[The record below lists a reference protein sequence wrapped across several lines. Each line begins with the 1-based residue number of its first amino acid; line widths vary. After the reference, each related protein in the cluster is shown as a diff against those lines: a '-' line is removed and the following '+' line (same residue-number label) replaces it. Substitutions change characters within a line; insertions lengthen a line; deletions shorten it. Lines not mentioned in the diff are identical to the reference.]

1 MISSSK
7 KDYIVEYRPSSIRM
21 ARVSSFTSPITV
33 EAIEEI
39 ALEGEADAIAS
50 AVRKFSG
57 AKSNGYLNGSCIV
70 YPERRV
76 IRQVSIDAPRGKET
90 EFIFNLLHNEIE
102 NAPAELSAHC
112 LSPESGKEVDPAE
125 FNRKDVVVCGVPNPD
140 IADLQSRMLD
150 HAIYPRRVELG
161 TIGVIGA
168 LQDALVWQ
176 ESKVPALFL
185 ELEDRVANAVIVGP
199 KGIEMSRKVEAGTL
213 DIAEALKE
221 ELSLK
226 DMDAAFRLLS
236 SRDFD
241 FSSISRKILRKL
253 LRELQSSIGFY
264 EVQTG
269 QSVSWIHTS
278 SRSVS
283 MDWLEESIGSF
294 LNLESFQLEMEAWL
308 ESIGVSFAS
317 EELSGKIDLSWI
329 GLFST
334 LCSFNREVAAA

>member
-1 MISSSK
+1 M
-7 KDYIVEYRPSSIRM
+7 
-21 ARVSSFTSPITV
+21 
-33 EAIEEI
+33 
-39 ALEGEADAIAS
+39 
-50 AVRKFSG
+50 
-57 AKSNGYLNGSCIV
+57 NGSCIV

-76 IRQVSIDAPRGKET
+76 IRQVLIDAPRGKET
-90 EFIFNLLHNEIE
+90 EFIFNLLHDEIE

-112 LSPESGKEVDPAE
+112 LSPESGKEVDPTE
-125 FNRKDVVVCGVPNPD
+125 FNRKDVVGCGVPNPD

-168 LQDALVWQ
+168 LQEALVWQ
-176 ESKVPALFL
+176 ESKVSALFL
-185 ELEDRVANAVIVGP
+185 ELEDRVANAVIIGP

-236 SRDFD
+236 SKDFD
-241 FSSISRKILRKL
+241 LSSISRKILRKL

-308 ESIGVSFAS
+308 ESSGVSFAS